1 MHAHASDL
9 ANDSFIRQ
17 VLDRQHFEPDGKYH
31 LFGSRGELAERSG
44 HIGLG
49 NIQSHQLGN
58 LMIQQAAIK
67 GNIGY
72 IVRFSDHGHEVH
84 SPFDNHASHSDSDEA
99 GSPVDGFSLYRIHW
113 DGYEHHPADGY
124 DGPQGGGYPAPK
136 GARDIYS
143 YDIKGVAQ
151 NIRLNLTDNRST
163 GQRLV
168 DRFHN
173 TGSMLTQGVGDGF
186 KRATRYSPELDR
198 SGNAAEAFNGTADIV
213 KNIIGA
219 AGEIVGAG
227 DAVQGISE
235 GSNIAVMHGLGLL
248 STENKM
254 ARINDL
260 ADMAQLKDYA
270 AAAIRD
276 WAVQNPNAAQGIEAV
291 SNIFTAVIPVK
302 GIGAVRGKYG
312 LGGITAHPVK
322 RSQMGAI
329 ALPKGKSAVSDNFA
343 DAAYAKY
350 PSPYHSRNIRSNLE
364 QRYGKENITSSTV
377 PPSNGKNVKLAD
389 QRHPKTGVPFDG
401 KGFPNFEKDVKYD
414 TRINTAVP
422 QVNPIDEP
430 VFNPKGSVGSAHS
443 WSITARIQYA
453 KLPRQGRIR
462 YIPPKNYS
470 PSAPLPKGPNNGYSA
485 GNLSK
490 KVLTLVYINGK
501 LKFGPSS
508 LPSSALKAPVP
519 IVGKAEAPPGKA
531 VPVGEARI
539 PSNPKAVKGTTVT
552 LSQEQ
557 RLANGELIPK
567 GSVVTWS
574 DNAVK
579 VVRPDGKKRRFNSRD
594 WEQKA
599 LPKPQLPKDYRDDIN
614 IGGNNPRFNQQRHE
628 KIESHNPN
636 RIEEIRQR
644 NAVSSAERQA
654 DALKRMQ
661 TSGRTRLP
669 GQPQKGK
676 PGAAREMS
684 SSDNP
689 NQTAEAFARRYLGR
703 KPTLMERVEGEKLYG
718 GKCVGCWKAQMPDGT
733 FVVYRPAG
741 NASMTKGTTASVD
754 INNPTLNNLNI
765 NLKGK
770 PTELKFKFPAR

>member
-9 ANDSFIRQ
+9 ANDPFIRQ

-163 GQRLV
+163 GQRLA

-173 TGSMLTQGVGDGF
+173 AGAMLTQGVGDGF

-291 SNIFTAVIPVK
+291 SNIFMAAIPIK

-401 KGFPNFEKDVKYD
+401 KGFPNFEKHVKYD
-414 TRINTAVP
+414 TKLDIQELSGGGIPKAK
-422 QVNPIDEP
+422 P
-430 VFNPKGSVGSAHS
+430 VFDAKPRWEVDRKLNKLTTREQVEKNVQETRRRSQSSQFKAHAQREWENKTGLDFNHFIGGDINKKGTVTGGHS
-443 WSITARIQYA
+443 LTRGDVRVTQ
-453 KLPRQGRIR
+453 QT
-462 YIPPKNYS
+462 
-470 PSAPLPKGPNNGYSA
+470 SAPDKHGVYQATVEIKKPDGSWEVKTKKGGKVMTKHTMFPKDWD
-485 GNLSK
+485 
-490 KVLTLVYINGK
+490 
-501 LKFGPSS
+501 
-508 LPSSALKAPVP
+508 
-519 IVGKAEAPPGKA
+519 
-531 VPVGEARI
+531 EARI
-539 PSNPKAVKGTTVT
+539 RAEVTSAWESRIMLKDNKWQGT
-552 LSQEQ
+552 SKS
-557 RLANGELIPK
+557 GI
-567 GSVVTWS
+567 
-574 DNAVK
+574 
-579 VVRPDGKKRRFNSRD
+579 
-594 WEQKA
+594 
-599 LPKPQLPKDYRDDIN
+599 
-614 IGGNNPRFNQQRHE
+614 
-628 KIESHNPN
+628 KIEGFTEPN
-636 RIEEIRQR
+636 R
-644 NAVSSAERQA
+644 
-654 DALKRMQ
+654 
-661 TSGRTRLP
+661 
-669 GQPQKGK
+669 
-676 PGAAREMS
+676 
-684 SSDNP
+684 
-689 NQTAEAFARRYLGR
+689 TAYPIYE
-703 KPTLMERVEGEKLYG
+703 
-718 GKCVGCWKAQMPDGT
+718 
-733 FVVYRPAG
+733 
-741 NASMTKGTTASVD
+741 
-754 INNPTLNNLNI
+754 
-765 NLKGK
+765 
-770 PTELKFKFPAR
+770 

>member
-1 MHAHASDL
+1 MGISRKISLILSILAVCLPMHAHASDL
-9 ANDSFIRQ
+9 ANDPFIRQ

-163 GQRLV
+163 GQRLA

-173 TGSMLTQGVGDGF
+173 AGAMLTQGVGDGF

-291 SNIFTAVIPVK
+291 SNIFMAAIPIK

-401 KGFPNFEKDVKYD
+401 KGFPNFEKHVKYD
-414 TRINTAVP
+414 TKLDIQELSGGGIPKAK
-422 QVNPIDEP
+422 P
-430 VFNPKGSVGSAHS
+430 VFDAKPRWEVDRKLNKLTTREQVEKNVQETRRRSQSSQFKAHAQREWENKTGLDFNHFIGGDINKKGTVTGGHS
-443 WSITARIQYA
+443 LTRGDVRVIQ
-453 KLPRQGRIR
+453 QT
-462 YIPPKNYS
+462 
-470 PSAPLPKGPNNGYSA
+470 SAPDKHGVYQATVEIKKPDGSWEMKKGRGGKPMTNHSMFPKDWD
-485 GNLSK
+485 
-490 KVLTLVYINGK
+490 
-501 LKFGPSS
+501 
-508 LPSSALKAPVP
+508 
-519 IVGKAEAPPGKA
+519 
-531 VPVGEARI
+531 EARI
-539 PSNPKAVKGTTVT
+539 RAEVTSAWEKRKELEGQKWRGTSKSGV
-552 LSQEQ
+552 E
-557 RLANGELIPK
+557 
-567 GSVVTWS
+567 
-574 DNAVK
+574 
-579 VVRPDGKKRRFNSRD
+579 
-594 WEQKA
+594 
-599 LPKPQLPKDYRDDIN
+599 
-614 IGGNNPRFNQQRHE
+614 
-628 KIESHNPN
+628 IEGFTEPN
-636 RIEEIRQR
+636 R
-644 NAVSSAERQA
+644 
-654 DALKRMQ
+654 
-661 TSGRTRLP
+661 
-669 GQPQKGK
+669 
-676 PGAAREMS
+676 
-684 SSDNP
+684 
-689 NQTAEAFARRYLGR
+689 TAYPL
-703 KPTLMERVEGEKLYG
+703 
-718 GKCVGCWKAQMPDGT
+718 
-733 FVVYRPAG
+733 
-741 NASMTKGTTASVD
+741 
-754 INNPTLNNLNI
+754 
-765 NLKGK
+765 
-770 PTELKFKFPAR
+770 

>member
-1 MHAHASDL
+1 MGISRKISLILSILAVCLPMHAHASDL
-9 ANDSFIRQ
+9 ANDPFIRQ

-163 GQRLV
+163 GQRLA

-173 TGSMLTQGVGDGF
+173 AGAMLTQGVGDGF

-254 ARINDL
+254 ERINDL

-291 SNIFTAVIPVK
+291 SNIFTAAIPIK

-401 KGFPNFEKDVKYD
+401 KGFPNFEKHVKYD
-414 TRINTAVP
+414 TKLDIQELSGGGIPKAK
-422 QVNPIDEP
+422 P
-430 VFNPKGSVGSAHS
+430 VFDAKPRWEVDRKLNKLTTREQVEKNVQETRRRSQSSQFKAHAQREWENKTGLDFNHFIGGDINKKGTVTGGHS
-443 WSITARIQYA
+443 LTRGDVRVIQ
-453 KLPRQGRIR
+453 QT
-462 YIPPKNYS
+462 
-470 PSAPLPKGPNNGYSA
+470 SAPDKHGVYQATVEIKKPDGSWEMKKGRGGKPMTNHSMFPKDWD
-485 GNLSK
+485 
-490 KVLTLVYINGK
+490 
-501 LKFGPSS
+501 
-508 LPSSALKAPVP
+508 
-519 IVGKAEAPPGKA
+519 
-531 VPVGEARI
+531 EARI
-539 PSNPKAVKGTTVT
+539 RAEVTSAWEKRKELEGQKWRGTSKSGV
-552 LSQEQ
+552 E
-557 RLANGELIPK
+557 
-567 GSVVTWS
+567 
-574 DNAVK
+574 
-579 VVRPDGKKRRFNSRD
+579 
-594 WEQKA
+594 
-599 LPKPQLPKDYRDDIN
+599 
-614 IGGNNPRFNQQRHE
+614 
-628 KIESHNPN
+628 IEGFTEPN
-636 RIEEIRQR
+636 R
-644 NAVSSAERQA
+644 
-654 DALKRMQ
+654 
-661 TSGRTRLP
+661 
-669 GQPQKGK
+669 
-676 PGAAREMS
+676 
-684 SSDNP
+684 
-689 NQTAEAFARRYLGR
+689 TAY
-703 KPTLMERVEGEKLYG
+703 PLYNS
-718 GKCVGCWKAQMPDGT
+718 K
-733 FVVYRPAG
+733 
-741 NASMTKGTTASVD
+741 
-754 INNPTLNNLNI
+754 
-765 NLKGK
+765 
-770 PTELKFKFPAR
+770 

>member
-9 ANDSFIRQ
+9 ANDPFIRQ

-163 GQRLV
+163 GQRLA

-173 TGSMLTQGVGDGF
+173 AGAMLTQGVGDGF

-254 ARINDL
+254 ERINDL

-291 SNIFTAVIPVK
+291 SNIFTAAIPIK

-401 KGFPNFEKDVKYD
+401 KGFPNFEKHVKYD
-414 TRINTAVP
+414 TKLDIQELSGGGIPKAK
-422 QVNPIDEP
+422 P
-430 VFNPKGSVGSAHS
+430 VFDAKPRWEVDRKLNKLTTREQVEKNVQETRRRSQSSQFKAHAQREWENKTGLDFNHFIGGDINKKGTVTGGHS
-443 WSITARIQYA
+443 LTRGDVRVIQ
-453 KLPRQGRIR
+453 QT
-462 YIPPKNYS
+462 
-470 PSAPLPKGPNNGYSA
+470 SAPDKHGVYQATVEIKKPDGSWEMKKGRGGKPMTNHSMFPKDWD
-485 GNLSK
+485 
-490 KVLTLVYINGK
+490 
-501 LKFGPSS
+501 
-508 LPSSALKAPVP
+508 
-519 IVGKAEAPPGKA
+519 
-531 VPVGEARI
+531 EARI
-539 PSNPKAVKGTTVT
+539 RAEVTSAWEKRKELEGQKWRGTSKSGV
-552 LSQEQ
+552 E
-557 RLANGELIPK
+557 
-567 GSVVTWS
+567 
-574 DNAVK
+574 
-579 VVRPDGKKRRFNSRD
+579 
-594 WEQKA
+594 
-599 LPKPQLPKDYRDDIN
+599 
-614 IGGNNPRFNQQRHE
+614 
-628 KIESHNPN
+628 IEGFTEPN
-636 RIEEIRQR
+636 R
-644 NAVSSAERQA
+644 
-654 DALKRMQ
+654 
-661 TSGRTRLP
+661 
-669 GQPQKGK
+669 
-676 PGAAREMS
+676 
-684 SSDNP
+684 
-689 NQTAEAFARRYLGR
+689 TAY
-703 KPTLMERVEGEKLYG
+703 PLYNS
-718 GKCVGCWKAQMPDGT
+718 K
-733 FVVYRPAG
+733 
-741 NASMTKGTTASVD
+741 
-754 INNPTLNNLNI
+754 
-765 NLKGK
+765 
-770 PTELKFKFPAR
+770 

>member
-1 MHAHASDL
+1 MGISRKISLILSILAVCLPMHAHASDL

-163 GQRLV
+163 GQRLA

-173 TGSMLTQGVGDGF
+173 AGSMLTQGVGDGF

-291 SNIFTAVIPVK
+291 SNIFMAAIPIK

-312 LGGITAHPVK
+312 LGGITAHPIK

-401 KGFPNFEKDVKYD
+401 KGFPNFEKHVKYD
-414 TRINTAVP
+414 TKLDIQELSGGGIPKAK
-422 QVNPIDEP
+422 P
-430 VFNPKGSVGSAHS
+430 VFDAKPRWEVDRKLNKLTTREQVEKNVQETRRRSQSSQFKAHTQREWENKTGLDFNHFIGGDINKKGTVTGGHS
-443 WSITARIQYA
+443 LTRGDVRVIQ
-453 KLPRQGRIR
+453 QT
-462 YIPPKNYS
+462 
-470 PSAPLPKGPNNGYSA
+470 SAPDKHGVYQATVEIKKPDGSWEMKKGRGGKPMTNHSMFPKDWD
-485 GNLSK
+485 
-490 KVLTLVYINGK
+490 
-501 LKFGPSS
+501 
-508 LPSSALKAPVP
+508 
-519 IVGKAEAPPGKA
+519 
-531 VPVGEARI
+531 EARI
-539 PSNPKAVKGTTVT
+539 RAEVTSAWEKRKELEGQKWRGTSKSGV
-552 LSQEQ
+552 E
-557 RLANGELIPK
+557 
-567 GSVVTWS
+567 
-574 DNAVK
+574 
-579 VVRPDGKKRRFNSRD
+579 
-594 WEQKA
+594 
-599 LPKPQLPKDYRDDIN
+599 
-614 IGGNNPRFNQQRHE
+614 
-628 KIESHNPN
+628 IEGFTEPN
-636 RIEEIRQR
+636 R
-644 NAVSSAERQA
+644 
-654 DALKRMQ
+654 
-661 TSGRTRLP
+661 
-669 GQPQKGK
+669 
-676 PGAAREMS
+676 
-684 SSDNP
+684 
-689 NQTAEAFARRYLGR
+689 TAY
-703 KPTLMERVEGEKLYG
+703 PLYNS
-718 GKCVGCWKAQMPDGT
+718 K
-733 FVVYRPAG
+733 
-741 NASMTKGTTASVD
+741 
-754 INNPTLNNLNI
+754 
-765 NLKGK
+765 
-770 PTELKFKFPAR
+770 

>member
-9 ANDSFIRQ
+9 ANDPFIRQ

-163 GQRLV
+163 GQRLA

-173 TGSMLTQGVGDGF
+173 AGAMLTQGVGDGF
-186 KRATRYSPELDR
+186 KRVTRYSPELDR

-291 SNIFTAVIPVK
+291 SNIFMAAIPIK

-401 KGFPNFEKDVKYD
+401 KGFPNFEKHVKYD
-414 TRINTAVP
+414 TKLDIQELSGGGIPKAK
-422 QVNPIDEP
+422 P
-430 VFNPKGSVGSAHS
+430 VFDAKPRWEVDRKLNKLTTREQVEKNVQETRRRSQSSQFKAHAQREWENKTGLDFNHFIGGDINKKGTVTGGHS
-443 WSITARIQYA
+443 LTRGDVRVIQ
-453 KLPRQGRIR
+453 QT
-462 YIPPKNYS
+462 
-470 PSAPLPKGPNNGYSA
+470 SAPDKHGVYQATVEIKKPDGSWEVKTKKGGKVMTKHTMFPKDWD
-485 GNLSK
+485 
-490 KVLTLVYINGK
+490 
-501 LKFGPSS
+501 
-508 LPSSALKAPVP
+508 
-519 IVGKAEAPPGKA
+519 
-531 VPVGEARI
+531 EARI
-539 PSNPKAVKGTTVT
+539 RAEVTSAWESRIMLKDNKWQGT
-552 LSQEQ
+552 SKS
-557 RLANGELIPK
+557 GI
-567 GSVVTWS
+567 
-574 DNAVK
+574 
-579 VVRPDGKKRRFNSRD
+579 
-594 WEQKA
+594 
-599 LPKPQLPKDYRDDIN
+599 
-614 IGGNNPRFNQQRHE
+614 
-628 KIESHNPN
+628 KIEGFTEPN
-636 RIEEIRQR
+636 R
-644 NAVSSAERQA
+644 
-654 DALKRMQ
+654 
-661 TSGRTRLP
+661 
-669 GQPQKGK
+669 
-676 PGAAREMS
+676 
-684 SSDNP
+684 
-689 NQTAEAFARRYLGR
+689 TAYPIYE
-703 KPTLMERVEGEKLYG
+703 
-718 GKCVGCWKAQMPDGT
+718 
-733 FVVYRPAG
+733 
-741 NASMTKGTTASVD
+741 
-754 INNPTLNNLNI
+754 
-765 NLKGK
+765 
-770 PTELKFKFPAR
+770 

>member
-9 ANDSFIRQ
+9 ANDPFIRQ

-163 GQRLV
+163 GQRLA

-173 TGSMLTQGVGDGF
+173 AGAMLTQGVGDGF

-254 ARINDL
+254 ERINDL

-291 SNIFTAVIPVK
+291 SNIFTAAIPVK

-401 KGFPNFEKDVKYD
+401 KGFPNFEKHVKYD
-414 TRINTAVP
+414 TKLDIQELSGGGIPKAK
-422 QVNPIDEP
+422 P
-430 VFNPKGSVGSAHS
+430 VFDAKPRWEVDRKLNKLTTREQVEKNVQETRRRSQSSQFKAHAQREWENKTGLDFNHFIGGDINKKGTVTGGHS
-443 WSITARIQYA
+443 LTRGDVRVIQ
-453 KLPRQGRIR
+453 QT
-462 YIPPKNYS
+462 
-470 PSAPLPKGPNNGYSA
+470 SAPDKHGVYQATVEIKKPDGSWEVKTKKGGKVMTKHTMFPKDWD
-485 GNLSK
+485 
-490 KVLTLVYINGK
+490 
-501 LKFGPSS
+501 
-508 LPSSALKAPVP
+508 
-519 IVGKAEAPPGKA
+519 
-531 VPVGEARI
+531 EARI
-539 PSNPKAVKGTTVT
+539 RAEVTSAWESRIMLKDNKWQGT
-552 LSQEQ
+552 SKS
-557 RLANGELIPK
+557 GI
-567 GSVVTWS
+567 
-574 DNAVK
+574 
-579 VVRPDGKKRRFNSRD
+579 
-594 WEQKA
+594 
-599 LPKPQLPKDYRDDIN
+599 
-614 IGGNNPRFNQQRHE
+614 
-628 KIESHNPN
+628 KIEGFTEPN
-636 RIEEIRQR
+636 R
-644 NAVSSAERQA
+644 
-654 DALKRMQ
+654 
-661 TSGRTRLP
+661 
-669 GQPQKGK
+669 
-676 PGAAREMS
+676 
-684 SSDNP
+684 
-689 NQTAEAFARRYLGR
+689 TAYPIYE
-703 KPTLMERVEGEKLYG
+703 
-718 GKCVGCWKAQMPDGT
+718 
-733 FVVYRPAG
+733 
-741 NASMTKGTTASVD
+741 
-754 INNPTLNNLNI
+754 
-765 NLKGK
+765 
-770 PTELKFKFPAR
+770 

>member
-9 ANDSFIRQ
+9 VNDPFIRQ

-163 GQRLV
+163 GQRLA

-173 TGSMLTQGVGDGF
+173 AGAMLTQGVGDGF

-291 SNIFTAVIPVK
+291 SNIFMAAIPIK

-401 KGFPNFEKDVKYD
+401 KGFPNFEKHVKYD
-414 TRINTAVP
+414 TKLDIQELSGGGIPKAK
-422 QVNPIDEP
+422 P
-430 VFNPKGSVGSAHS
+430 VFDAKPRWEVDRKLNKLTTREQVEKNVQETRRRSQSSQFKAHAQREWENKTGLDFNHFIGGDINKKGTVTGGHS
-443 WSITARIQYA
+443 LTRGDVRVIQ
-453 KLPRQGRIR
+453 QT
-462 YIPPKNYS
+462 
-470 PSAPLPKGPNNGYSA
+470 SAPDKHGVYQATVEIKKPDGSWEVKTKKGGKVMTKHTMFPKDWD
-485 GNLSK
+485 
-490 KVLTLVYINGK
+490 
-501 LKFGPSS
+501 
-508 LPSSALKAPVP
+508 
-519 IVGKAEAPPGKA
+519 
-531 VPVGEARI
+531 EARI
-539 PSNPKAVKGTTVT
+539 RAEVTSAWESRIMLKDNKWQGT
-552 LSQEQ
+552 SKS
-557 RLANGELIPK
+557 GI
-567 GSVVTWS
+567 
-574 DNAVK
+574 
-579 VVRPDGKKRRFNSRD
+579 
-594 WEQKA
+594 
-599 LPKPQLPKDYRDDIN
+599 
-614 IGGNNPRFNQQRHE
+614 
-628 KIESHNPN
+628 KIEGFTEPN
-636 RIEEIRQR
+636 R
-644 NAVSSAERQA
+644 
-654 DALKRMQ
+654 
-661 TSGRTRLP
+661 
-669 GQPQKGK
+669 
-676 PGAAREMS
+676 
-684 SSDNP
+684 
-689 NQTAEAFARRYLGR
+689 TAYPIYE
-703 KPTLMERVEGEKLYG
+703 
-718 GKCVGCWKAQMPDGT
+718 
-733 FVVYRPAG
+733 
-741 NASMTKGTTASVD
+741 
-754 INNPTLNNLNI
+754 
-765 NLKGK
+765 
-770 PTELKFKFPAR
+770 

>member
-163 GQRLV
+163 GQRLA

-173 TGSMLTQGVGDGF
+173 AGAMLTQGVGDGF

-235 GSNIAVMHGLGLL
+235 SSNIAVMHGLGLL

-291 SNIFTAVIPVK
+291 SNIFTAVIPIK

-322 RSQMGAI
+322 RSQMGEI

-377 PPSNGKNVKLAD
+377 PPSNGKNVKLANK
-389 QRHPKTGVPFDG
+389 RHPKTKVPFDG
-401 KGFPNFEKDVKYD
+401 KGFPNFEKHVKYD
-414 TRINTAVP
+414 TKLDIQELSGGGIPKAK
-422 QVNPIDEP
+422 P
-430 VFNPKGSVGSAHS
+430 VFDAKPRWEVDRKLNKLTTREQVEKNVQETRRRSQSSQFKAHAQREWENKTGLDFNHFIGGDINKKGTVTGGHS
-443 WSITARIQYA
+443 LTRGDVRVIQ
-453 KLPRQGRIR
+453 QT
-462 YIPPKNYS
+462 
-470 PSAPLPKGPNNGYSA
+470 SAPDKHGVYQATVEIKKPDGSWEMKKGRGGKPMTNHSMFPKDWD
-485 GNLSK
+485 
-490 KVLTLVYINGK
+490 
-501 LKFGPSS
+501 
-508 LPSSALKAPVP
+508 
-519 IVGKAEAPPGKA
+519 
-531 VPVGEARI
+531 EARI
-539 PSNPKAVKGTTVT
+539 RAEVTSAWEKRKELEGQKWRGTSKSGV
-552 LSQEQ
+552 E
-557 RLANGELIPK
+557 
-567 GSVVTWS
+567 
-574 DNAVK
+574 
-579 VVRPDGKKRRFNSRD
+579 
-594 WEQKA
+594 
-599 LPKPQLPKDYRDDIN
+599 
-614 IGGNNPRFNQQRHE
+614 
-628 KIESHNPN
+628 IEGFTEPN
-636 RIEEIRQR
+636 R
-644 NAVSSAERQA
+644 
-654 DALKRMQ
+654 
-661 TSGRTRLP
+661 
-669 GQPQKGK
+669 
-676 PGAAREMS
+676 
-684 SSDNP
+684 
-689 NQTAEAFARRYLGR
+689 TAY
-703 KPTLMERVEGEKLYG
+703 PLYNS
-718 GKCVGCWKAQMPDGT
+718 K
-733 FVVYRPAG
+733 
-741 NASMTKGTTASVD
+741 
-754 INNPTLNNLNI
+754 
-765 NLKGK
+765 
-770 PTELKFKFPAR
+770 

>member
-9 ANDSFIRQ
+9 ANDPFIRQ

-31 LFGSRGELAERSG
+31 LFGSRGELAERSD

-163 GQRLV
+163 GQRLA

-173 TGSMLTQGVGDGF
+173 AGAMLTQGVGDGF

-254 ARINDL
+254 ERINDL

-401 KGFPNFEKDVKYD
+401 KGFPNFEKHVKYD
-414 TRINTAVP
+414 TKLDIQELSGGGIPKAK
-422 QVNPIDEP
+422 P
-430 VFNPKGSVGSAHS
+430 VFDAKPRWEVDRKLNKLTTREQVEKNVQETRRRSQSSQFKAHAQREWENKTGLDFNHFIGGDINKKGTVTGGHS
-443 WSITARIQYA
+443 LTRGDVRVIQ
-453 KLPRQGRIR
+453 QT
-462 YIPPKNYS
+462 
-470 PSAPLPKGPNNGYSA
+470 SAPDKHGVYQATVEIKKPDGSWEMKKGRGGKPMTNHSMFPKDWD
-485 GNLSK
+485 
-490 KVLTLVYINGK
+490 
-501 LKFGPSS
+501 
-508 LPSSALKAPVP
+508 
-519 IVGKAEAPPGKA
+519 
-531 VPVGEARI
+531 EARI
-539 PSNPKAVKGTTVT
+539 RAEVTSAWEKRKELEGQKWRGTSKSGV
-552 LSQEQ
+552 E
-557 RLANGELIPK
+557 
-567 GSVVTWS
+567 
-574 DNAVK
+574 
-579 VVRPDGKKRRFNSRD
+579 
-594 WEQKA
+594 
-599 LPKPQLPKDYRDDIN
+599 
-614 IGGNNPRFNQQRHE
+614 
-628 KIESHNPN
+628 IEGFTEPN
-636 RIEEIRQR
+636 R
-644 NAVSSAERQA
+644 
-654 DALKRMQ
+654 
-661 TSGRTRLP
+661 
-669 GQPQKGK
+669 
-676 PGAAREMS
+676 
-684 SSDNP
+684 
-689 NQTAEAFARRYLGR
+689 TAY
-703 KPTLMERVEGEKLYG
+703 PLYNS
-718 GKCVGCWKAQMPDGT
+718 K
-733 FVVYRPAG
+733 
-741 NASMTKGTTASVD
+741 
-754 INNPTLNNLNI
+754 
-765 NLKGK
+765 
-770 PTELKFKFPAR
+770 

>member
-9 ANDSFIRQ
+9 ANDPFIRQ

-163 GQRLV
+163 GQRLA

-173 TGSMLTQGVGDGF
+173 AGAMLTQGVGDGF

-291 SNIFTAVIPVK
+291 SNIFMAAIPVK

-401 KGFPNFEKDVKYD
+401 KGFPNFEKYVKYD
-414 TRINTAVP
+414 TKLDIQELSGGGIPKAK
-422 QVNPIDEP
+422 P
-430 VFNPKGSVGSAHS
+430 VFDAKPRWEVDRKLNKLTTREQVEKNVQETRRRSQSSQFKAHAQREWENKTGLDFNHFIGGDINKKGTVTGGHS
-443 WSITARIQYA
+443 LTRGDVRVIQ
-453 KLPRQGRIR
+453 QT
-462 YIPPKNYS
+462 
-470 PSAPLPKGPNNGYSA
+470 SAPDKHGVYQATVEIKKPDGSWEVKTKKGGKVMTKHTMFPKDWD
-485 GNLSK
+485 
-490 KVLTLVYINGK
+490 
-501 LKFGPSS
+501 
-508 LPSSALKAPVP
+508 
-519 IVGKAEAPPGKA
+519 
-531 VPVGEARI
+531 EARI
-539 PSNPKAVKGTTVT
+539 RAEVTSAWESRIMLKDNKWQGT
-552 LSQEQ
+552 SKS
-557 RLANGELIPK
+557 GI
-567 GSVVTWS
+567 
-574 DNAVK
+574 
-579 VVRPDGKKRRFNSRD
+579 
-594 WEQKA
+594 
-599 LPKPQLPKDYRDDIN
+599 
-614 IGGNNPRFNQQRHE
+614 
-628 KIESHNPN
+628 KIEGFTEPN
-636 RIEEIRQR
+636 R
-644 NAVSSAERQA
+644 
-654 DALKRMQ
+654 
-661 TSGRTRLP
+661 
-669 GQPQKGK
+669 
-676 PGAAREMS
+676 
-684 SSDNP
+684 
-689 NQTAEAFARRYLGR
+689 TAYPIYE
-703 KPTLMERVEGEKLYG
+703 
-718 GKCVGCWKAQMPDGT
+718 
-733 FVVYRPAG
+733 
-741 NASMTKGTTASVD
+741 
-754 INNPTLNNLNI
+754 
-765 NLKGK
+765 
-770 PTELKFKFPAR
+770 

>member
-9 ANDSFIRQ
+9 ANDPFIRQ

-84 SPFDNHASHSDSDEA
+84 SPFDNHTSHSDSDEA

-163 GQRLV
+163 GQRLA

-173 TGSMLTQGVGDGF
+173 AGAMLTQGVGDGF

-401 KGFPNFEKDVKYD
+401 KGFPNFEKHVKYD
-414 TRINTAVP
+414 TKLDIQELSGGGIPKAK
-422 QVNPIDEP
+422 P
-430 VFNPKGSVGSAHS
+430 VFDAKPRWEVDRKLNKLTTREQVEKNVQETRRRSQSSQFKAHAQREWENKTGLDFNHFIGGDINKKGTVTGGHS
-443 WSITARIQYA
+443 LTRGDVRVIQ
-453 KLPRQGRIR
+453 QT
-462 YIPPKNYS
+462 
-470 PSAPLPKGPNNGYSA
+470 SAPDKHGVYQATVEIKKPDGSWEVKTKKGGKVMTKHTMFPKDWD
-485 GNLSK
+485 
-490 KVLTLVYINGK
+490 
-501 LKFGPSS
+501 
-508 LPSSALKAPVP
+508 
-519 IVGKAEAPPGKA
+519 
-531 VPVGEARI
+531 EARI
-539 PSNPKAVKGTTVT
+539 RAEVTSAWESRIMLKDNKWQGT
-552 LSQEQ
+552 SKS
-557 RLANGELIPK
+557 GI
-567 GSVVTWS
+567 
-574 DNAVK
+574 
-579 VVRPDGKKRRFNSRD
+579 
-594 WEQKA
+594 
-599 LPKPQLPKDYRDDIN
+599 
-614 IGGNNPRFNQQRHE
+614 
-628 KIESHNPN
+628 KIEGFTEPN
-636 RIEEIRQR
+636 R
-644 NAVSSAERQA
+644 
-654 DALKRMQ
+654 
-661 TSGRTRLP
+661 
-669 GQPQKGK
+669 
-676 PGAAREMS
+676 
-684 SSDNP
+684 
-689 NQTAEAFARRYLGR
+689 TAYPIYE
-703 KPTLMERVEGEKLYG
+703 
-718 GKCVGCWKAQMPDGT
+718 
-733 FVVYRPAG
+733 
-741 NASMTKGTTASVD
+741 
-754 INNPTLNNLNI
+754 
-765 NLKGK
+765 
-770 PTELKFKFPAR
+770 

>member
-1 MHAHASDL
+1 MHTPQIWQTILLSGRFSTVSISNPTGNTTYSAA
-9 ANDSFIRQ
+9 
-17 VLDRQHFEPDGKYH
+17 G
-31 LFGSRGELAERSG
+31 GELAERSG

-58 LMIQQAAIK
+58 LFIQQAAIK

-173 TGSMLTQGVGDGF
+173 AGAMLTQGVGDGF

-291 SNIFTAVIPVK
+291 SNIFTAAIPIK

-312 LGGITAHPVK
+312 LGGITAHPIK

-401 KGFPNFEKDVKYD
+401 KGFPNFEKHVKYD
-414 TRINTAVP
+414 TKLDIQELSGGGIPKAK
-422 QVNPIDEP
+422 P
-430 VFNPKGSVGSAHS
+430 VFDAKPRWEVDRKLNKLTTREQVEKNVQETRRRSQSSQFKAHAQREWENKTGLDFNHFIGGDINKKGTVTGGHS
-443 WSITARIQYA
+443 LTRGDVRVIQ
-453 KLPRQGRIR
+453 QT
-462 YIPPKNYS
+462 
-470 PSAPLPKGPNNGYSA
+470 SAPDKHGVYQATVEIKKPDGSWEMKKGRGGKPMTNHSMFPKDWD
-485 GNLSK
+485 
-490 KVLTLVYINGK
+490 
-501 LKFGPSS
+501 
-508 LPSSALKAPVP
+508 
-519 IVGKAEAPPGKA
+519 
-531 VPVGEARI
+531 EARI
-539 PSNPKAVKGTTVT
+539 RAEVTSAWEKRKELEGQKWRGTSKSGV
-552 LSQEQ
+552 E
-557 RLANGELIPK
+557 
-567 GSVVTWS
+567 
-574 DNAVK
+574 
-579 VVRPDGKKRRFNSRD
+579 
-594 WEQKA
+594 
-599 LPKPQLPKDYRDDIN
+599 
-614 IGGNNPRFNQQRHE
+614 
-628 KIESHNPN
+628 IEGFTEPN
-636 RIEEIRQR
+636 R
-644 NAVSSAERQA
+644 
-654 DALKRMQ
+654 
-661 TSGRTRLP
+661 
-669 GQPQKGK
+669 
-676 PGAAREMS
+676 
-684 SSDNP
+684 
-689 NQTAEAFARRYLGR
+689 TAY
-703 KPTLMERVEGEKLYG
+703 PLYNS
-718 GKCVGCWKAQMPDGT
+718 K
-733 FVVYRPAG
+733 
-741 NASMTKGTTASVD
+741 
-754 INNPTLNNLNI
+754 
-765 NLKGK
+765 
-770 PTELKFKFPAR
+770 

>member
-1 MHAHASDL
+1 MGISRKISLILSILAVCLPMHAHASDL

-58 LMIQQAAIK
+58 LFIQQAAIK

-163 GQRLV
+163 GQRLA

-173 TGSMLTQGVGDGF
+173 AGSMLTQGVGDGF

-401 KGFPNFEKDVKYD
+401 KGFPNFEKHVKYD
-414 TRINTAVP
+414 TKLDIQELSGGGIPKAK
-422 QVNPIDEP
+422 P
-430 VFNPKGSVGSAHS
+430 VFDAKPRWEVDRKLNKLTTREQVEKNVQETRRRSQSSQFKAHAQREWENKTGLDFNHFIGGDINKKGTVTGGHS
-443 WSITARIQYA
+443 LTRGDVRVIQ
-453 KLPRQGRIR
+453 QT
-462 YIPPKNYS
+462 
-470 PSAPLPKGPNNGYSA
+470 SAPDKHGVYQATVEIKKPDGSWEVKTKKGGKVMTKHTMFPKDWD
-485 GNLSK
+485 
-490 KVLTLVYINGK
+490 
-501 LKFGPSS
+501 
-508 LPSSALKAPVP
+508 
-519 IVGKAEAPPGKA
+519 
-531 VPVGEARI
+531 EARI
-539 PSNPKAVKGTTVT
+539 RAEVTSAWESRIMLKDNKWQGT
-552 LSQEQ
+552 SKS
-557 RLANGELIPK
+557 GI
-567 GSVVTWS
+567 
-574 DNAVK
+574 
-579 VVRPDGKKRRFNSRD
+579 
-594 WEQKA
+594 
-599 LPKPQLPKDYRDDIN
+599 
-614 IGGNNPRFNQQRHE
+614 
-628 KIESHNPN
+628 KIEGFTEPN
-636 RIEEIRQR
+636 R
-644 NAVSSAERQA
+644 
-654 DALKRMQ
+654 
-661 TSGRTRLP
+661 
-669 GQPQKGK
+669 
-676 PGAAREMS
+676 
-684 SSDNP
+684 
-689 NQTAEAFARRYLGR
+689 TAYPIYE
-703 KPTLMERVEGEKLYG
+703 
-718 GKCVGCWKAQMPDGT
+718 
-733 FVVYRPAG
+733 
-741 NASMTKGTTASVD
+741 
-754 INNPTLNNLNI
+754 
-765 NLKGK
+765 
-770 PTELKFKFPAR
+770 

>member
-1 MHAHASDL
+1 MGISRKISLILSILAVCLPMHAHASDL
-9 ANDSFIRQ
+9 ANDPFIRQ

-163 GQRLV
+163 GQRLA

-173 TGSMLTQGVGDGF
+173 AGAMLTQGVGDGF

-198 SGNAAEAFNGTADIV
+198 SDNAAEAFNGTADIV

-291 SNIFTAVIPVK
+291 SNIFMAAIPVK

-401 KGFPNFEKDVKYD
+401 KGFPNFEKHVKYD
-414 TRINTAVP
+414 TKLDIQELSGGGIPKAK
-422 QVNPIDEP
+422 P
-430 VFNPKGSVGSAHS
+430 VFDAKPRWEVDRKLNKLTTREQVEKNVQETRRRSQSSQFKAHAQREWENKTGLDFNHFIGGDINKKGTVTGGHS
-443 WSITARIQYA
+443 LTRGDVRVIQ
-453 KLPRQGRIR
+453 QT
-462 YIPPKNYS
+462 
-470 PSAPLPKGPNNGYSA
+470 SAPDKHGVYQATVEIKKPDGSWEMKKGRGGKPMTNHSMFPKDWD
-485 GNLSK
+485 
-490 KVLTLVYINGK
+490 
-501 LKFGPSS
+501 
-508 LPSSALKAPVP
+508 
-519 IVGKAEAPPGKA
+519 
-531 VPVGEARI
+531 EARI
-539 PSNPKAVKGTTVT
+539 RAEVTSAWEKRKELEGQKWRGTSKSGV
-552 LSQEQ
+552 E
-557 RLANGELIPK
+557 
-567 GSVVTWS
+567 
-574 DNAVK
+574 
-579 VVRPDGKKRRFNSRD
+579 
-594 WEQKA
+594 
-599 LPKPQLPKDYRDDIN
+599 
-614 IGGNNPRFNQQRHE
+614 
-628 KIESHNPN
+628 IEGFTEPN
-636 RIEEIRQR
+636 R
-644 NAVSSAERQA
+644 
-654 DALKRMQ
+654 
-661 TSGRTRLP
+661 
-669 GQPQKGK
+669 
-676 PGAAREMS
+676 
-684 SSDNP
+684 
-689 NQTAEAFARRYLGR
+689 TAY
-703 KPTLMERVEGEKLYG
+703 PLYNS
-718 GKCVGCWKAQMPDGT
+718 K
-733 FVVYRPAG
+733 
-741 NASMTKGTTASVD
+741 
-754 INNPTLNNLNI
+754 
-765 NLKGK
+765 
-770 PTELKFKFPAR
+770 

>member
-1 MHAHASDL
+1 MGISRKISLILSILAVCLPMHAHASDL
-9 ANDSFIRQ
+9 ANDPFIRQ

-163 GQRLV
+163 GQRLA

-173 TGSMLTQGVGDGF
+173 AGAMLTQGVGDGF

-270 AAAIRD
+270 AAAIHD

-401 KGFPNFEKDVKYD
+401 KGFPNFEKHVKYD
-414 TRINTAVP
+414 TKLDIQELSGGGIPKAK
-422 QVNPIDEP
+422 P
-430 VFNPKGSVGSAHS
+430 VFDAKPRWEVDRKLNKLTTREQVEKNVQETRRRSQSSQFKAHAQREWENKTGLDFNHFIGGDINKKGTVTGGHS
-443 WSITARIQYA
+443 LTRGDVRVIQ
-453 KLPRQGRIR
+453 QT
-462 YIPPKNYS
+462 
-470 PSAPLPKGPNNGYSA
+470 SAPDKHGVYQATVEIKKPDGSWEVKTKKGGKVMTKHTMFPKDWD
-485 GNLSK
+485 
-490 KVLTLVYINGK
+490 
-501 LKFGPSS
+501 
-508 LPSSALKAPVP
+508 
-519 IVGKAEAPPGKA
+519 
-531 VPVGEARI
+531 EARI
-539 PSNPKAVKGTTVT
+539 RAEVTSAWESRIMLKDNKWQGT
-552 LSQEQ
+552 SKS
-557 RLANGELIPK
+557 GI
-567 GSVVTWS
+567 
-574 DNAVK
+574 
-579 VVRPDGKKRRFNSRD
+579 
-594 WEQKA
+594 
-599 LPKPQLPKDYRDDIN
+599 
-614 IGGNNPRFNQQRHE
+614 
-628 KIESHNPN
+628 KIEGFTEPN
-636 RIEEIRQR
+636 R
-644 NAVSSAERQA
+644 
-654 DALKRMQ
+654 
-661 TSGRTRLP
+661 
-669 GQPQKGK
+669 
-676 PGAAREMS
+676 
-684 SSDNP
+684 
-689 NQTAEAFARRYLGR
+689 TAYPIYE
-703 KPTLMERVEGEKLYG
+703 
-718 GKCVGCWKAQMPDGT
+718 
-733 FVVYRPAG
+733 
-741 NASMTKGTTASVD
+741 
-754 INNPTLNNLNI
+754 
-765 NLKGK
+765 
-770 PTELKFKFPAR
+770 

>member
-1 MHAHASDL
+1 MHTPQIWQTIPLSGRFSTVSISNPTGNTTYSAA
-9 ANDSFIRQ
+9 
-17 VLDRQHFEPDGKYH
+17 G
-31 LFGSRGELAERSG
+31 GELAERSG

-163 GQRLV
+163 GQRLA

-173 TGSMLTQGVGDGF
+173 AGAMLTQGVGDGF

-291 SNIFTAVIPVK
+291 SNIFMAAIPVK

-401 KGFPNFEKDVKYD
+401 KGFPNFEKHVKYD
-414 TRINTAVP
+414 TKLDIQELSGGGIPKAK
-422 QVNPIDEP
+422 P
-430 VFNPKGSVGSAHS
+430 VFDAKPRWEVDRKLNKLTTREQVEKNVQETRRRSQSSQFKAHAQREWENKTGLDFNHFIGGDINKKGTVTGGHS
-443 WSITARIQYA
+443 LTRGDVRVIQ
-453 KLPRQGRIR
+453 QT
-462 YIPPKNYS
+462 
-470 PSAPLPKGPNNGYSA
+470 SAPDKHGVYQATVEIKKPDGSWEVKTKKGGKVMTKHTMFPKDWD
-485 GNLSK
+485 
-490 KVLTLVYINGK
+490 
-501 LKFGPSS
+501 
-508 LPSSALKAPVP
+508 
-519 IVGKAEAPPGKA
+519 
-531 VPVGEARI
+531 EARI
-539 PSNPKAVKGTTVT
+539 RAEVTSAWESRIMLKDNKWQGT
-552 LSQEQ
+552 SKS
-557 RLANGELIPK
+557 GI
-567 GSVVTWS
+567 
-574 DNAVK
+574 
-579 VVRPDGKKRRFNSRD
+579 
-594 WEQKA
+594 
-599 LPKPQLPKDYRDDIN
+599 
-614 IGGNNPRFNQQRHE
+614 
-628 KIESHNPN
+628 KIEGFTEPN
-636 RIEEIRQR
+636 R
-644 NAVSSAERQA
+644 
-654 DALKRMQ
+654 
-661 TSGRTRLP
+661 
-669 GQPQKGK
+669 
-676 PGAAREMS
+676 
-684 SSDNP
+684 
-689 NQTAEAFARRYLGR
+689 TAYPIYE
-703 KPTLMERVEGEKLYG
+703 
-718 GKCVGCWKAQMPDGT
+718 
-733 FVVYRPAG
+733 
-741 NASMTKGTTASVD
+741 
-754 INNPTLNNLNI
+754 
-765 NLKGK
+765 
-770 PTELKFKFPAR
+770 

>member
-1 MHAHASDL
+1 MGISRKISLILSILAVCLPMHAHASDL
-9 ANDSFIRQ
+9 ANDPFIRQ

-151 NIRLNLTDNRST
+151 NIRLNLTDNRIT
-163 GQRLV
+163 GQRLA

-173 TGSMLTQGVGDGF
+173 AGAMLTQGVGDGF

-291 SNIFTAVIPVK
+291 SNIFMAAIPIK

-401 KGFPNFEKDVKYD
+401 KGFPNFEKHVKYD
-414 TRINTAVP
+414 TKLDIQELSGGGIPKAK
-422 QVNPIDEP
+422 P
-430 VFNPKGSVGSAHS
+430 VFDAKPRWEVDRKLNKLTTREQVEKNVQETRRRSQSSQFKAHAQREWENKTGLDFNHFIGGDINKKGTVTGGHS
-443 WSITARIQYA
+443 LTRGDVRVIQ
-453 KLPRQGRIR
+453 QT
-462 YIPPKNYS
+462 
-470 PSAPLPKGPNNGYSA
+470 SAPDKHGVYQATVEIKKPDGSWEVKTKKGGKVMTKHTMFPKDWD
-485 GNLSK
+485 
-490 KVLTLVYINGK
+490 
-501 LKFGPSS
+501 
-508 LPSSALKAPVP
+508 
-519 IVGKAEAPPGKA
+519 
-531 VPVGEARI
+531 EARI
-539 PSNPKAVKGTTVT
+539 RAEVTSAWESRIMLKDNKWQGT
-552 LSQEQ
+552 SKS
-557 RLANGELIPK
+557 GI
-567 GSVVTWS
+567 
-574 DNAVK
+574 
-579 VVRPDGKKRRFNSRD
+579 
-594 WEQKA
+594 
-599 LPKPQLPKDYRDDIN
+599 
-614 IGGNNPRFNQQRHE
+614 
-628 KIESHNPN
+628 KIEGFTEPN
-636 RIEEIRQR
+636 R
-644 NAVSSAERQA
+644 
-654 DALKRMQ
+654 
-661 TSGRTRLP
+661 
-669 GQPQKGK
+669 
-676 PGAAREMS
+676 
-684 SSDNP
+684 
-689 NQTAEAFARRYLGR
+689 TAYPIYE
-703 KPTLMERVEGEKLYG
+703 
-718 GKCVGCWKAQMPDGT
+718 
-733 FVVYRPAG
+733 
-741 NASMTKGTTASVD
+741 
-754 INNPTLNNLNI
+754 
-765 NLKGK
+765 
-770 PTELKFKFPAR
+770 

>member
-9 ANDSFIRQ
+9 ANDPFIRQ

-163 GQRLV
+163 GQRLA

-173 TGSMLTQGVGDGF
+173 AGAMLTQGVGDGF

-235 GSNIAVMHGLGLL
+235 GLNIAVMHGLGLL

-291 SNIFTAVIPVK
+291 SNIFMAAIPVK

-401 KGFPNFEKDVKYD
+401 KGFPNFEKHVKYD
-414 TRINTAVP
+414 TKLDIQELSGGGIPKAK
-422 QVNPIDEP
+422 P
-430 VFNPKGSVGSAHS
+430 VFDAKPRWEVDRKLNKLTTREQVEKNVQETRRRSQSSQFKAHAQREWENKTGLDFNHFIGGDINKKGTVTGGHS
-443 WSITARIQYA
+443 LTRGDVRVIQ
-453 KLPRQGRIR
+453 QT
-462 YIPPKNYS
+462 
-470 PSAPLPKGPNNGYSA
+470 SAPDKHGVYQATVEIKKPDGSWEMKKGRGGKPMTNHSMFPKDWD
-485 GNLSK
+485 
-490 KVLTLVYINGK
+490 
-501 LKFGPSS
+501 
-508 LPSSALKAPVP
+508 
-519 IVGKAEAPPGKA
+519 
-531 VPVGEARI
+531 EARI
-539 PSNPKAVKGTTVT
+539 RAEVTSAWEKRKELEGQKWRGTSKSGV
-552 LSQEQ
+552 E
-557 RLANGELIPK
+557 
-567 GSVVTWS
+567 
-574 DNAVK
+574 
-579 VVRPDGKKRRFNSRD
+579 
-594 WEQKA
+594 
-599 LPKPQLPKDYRDDIN
+599 
-614 IGGNNPRFNQQRHE
+614 
-628 KIESHNPN
+628 IEGFTEPN
-636 RIEEIRQR
+636 R
-644 NAVSSAERQA
+644 
-654 DALKRMQ
+654 
-661 TSGRTRLP
+661 
-669 GQPQKGK
+669 
-676 PGAAREMS
+676 
-684 SSDNP
+684 
-689 NQTAEAFARRYLGR
+689 TAY
-703 KPTLMERVEGEKLYG
+703 PLYNS
-718 GKCVGCWKAQMPDGT
+718 K
-733 FVVYRPAG
+733 
-741 NASMTKGTTASVD
+741 
-754 INNPTLNNLNI
+754 
-765 NLKGK
+765 
-770 PTELKFKFPAR
+770 

>member
-1 MHAHASDL
+1 
-9 ANDSFIRQ
+9 
-17 VLDRQHFEPDGKYH
+17 
-31 LFGSRGELAERSG
+31 
-44 HIGLG
+44 
-49 NIQSHQLGN
+49 
-58 LMIQQAAIK
+58 MIQQAAIK

-163 GQRLV
+163 GQRLA

-173 TGSMLTQGVGDGF
+173 AGAMLTQGVGDGF

-254 ARINDL
+254 ERINDL

-401 KGFPNFEKDVKYD
+401 KGFPNFEKHVKYD
-414 TRINTAVP
+414 TKLDIQELSGGGIPKAK
-422 QVNPIDEP
+422 P
-430 VFNPKGSVGSAHS
+430 VFDAKPRWEVDRKLNKLTTREQVEKNVQETRRRSQSSQFKAHAQREWENKTGLDFNHFIGGDINKKGTVTGGHS
-443 WSITARIQYA
+443 LTRGDVRVIQ
-453 KLPRQGRIR
+453 QT
-462 YIPPKNYS
+462 
-470 PSAPLPKGPNNGYSA
+470 SAPDKHGVYQATVEIKKPDGSWEMKKGRGGKPMTNHSMFPKDWD
-485 GNLSK
+485 
-490 KVLTLVYINGK
+490 
-501 LKFGPSS
+501 
-508 LPSSALKAPVP
+508 
-519 IVGKAEAPPGKA
+519 
-531 VPVGEARI
+531 EARI
-539 PSNPKAVKGTTVT
+539 RAEVTSAWEKRKELEGQKWRGTSKSGV
-552 LSQEQ
+552 E
-557 RLANGELIPK
+557 
-567 GSVVTWS
+567 
-574 DNAVK
+574 
-579 VVRPDGKKRRFNSRD
+579 
-594 WEQKA
+594 
-599 LPKPQLPKDYRDDIN
+599 
-614 IGGNNPRFNQQRHE
+614 
-628 KIESHNPN
+628 IEGFTEPN
-636 RIEEIRQR
+636 R
-644 NAVSSAERQA
+644 
-654 DALKRMQ
+654 
-661 TSGRTRLP
+661 
-669 GQPQKGK
+669 
-676 PGAAREMS
+676 
-684 SSDNP
+684 
-689 NQTAEAFARRYLGR
+689 TAY
-703 KPTLMERVEGEKLYG
+703 PLYNS
-718 GKCVGCWKAQMPDGT
+718 K
-733 FVVYRPAG
+733 
-741 NASMTKGTTASVD
+741 
-754 INNPTLNNLNI
+754 
-765 NLKGK
+765 
-770 PTELKFKFPAR
+770 

>member
-9 ANDSFIRQ
+9 ANDPFIRQ

-163 GQRLV
+163 GQRLA

-173 TGSMLTQGVGDGF
+173 AGAMLTQGVGDGF

-198 SGNAAEAFNGTADIV
+198 SGNAAEAFNGTADII

-291 SNIFTAVIPVK
+291 SNIFMAAIPVK

-401 KGFPNFEKDVKYD
+401 KGFPNFEKHVKYD
-414 TRINTAVP
+414 TKLDIQELSGGGIPKAK
-422 QVNPIDEP
+422 P
-430 VFNPKGSVGSAHS
+430 VFDAKPRWEVDRKLNKLTTREQVEKNVQETRRRSQSSQFKAHAQREWENKTGLDFNHFIGGDINKKGTVTGGHS
-443 WSITARIQYA
+443 LTRGDVRVIQ
-453 KLPRQGRIR
+453 QT
-462 YIPPKNYS
+462 
-470 PSAPLPKGPNNGYSA
+470 SAPDKHGVYQATVEIKKPDGSWEVKTKKGGKVMTKHTMFPKDWD
-485 GNLSK
+485 
-490 KVLTLVYINGK
+490 
-501 LKFGPSS
+501 
-508 LPSSALKAPVP
+508 
-519 IVGKAEAPPGKA
+519 
-531 VPVGEARI
+531 EARI
-539 PSNPKAVKGTTVT
+539 RAEVTSAWESRIMLKDNKWQGT
-552 LSQEQ
+552 SKS
-557 RLANGELIPK
+557 GI
-567 GSVVTWS
+567 
-574 DNAVK
+574 
-579 VVRPDGKKRRFNSRD
+579 
-594 WEQKA
+594 
-599 LPKPQLPKDYRDDIN
+599 
-614 IGGNNPRFNQQRHE
+614 
-628 KIESHNPN
+628 KIEGFTEPN
-636 RIEEIRQR
+636 R
-644 NAVSSAERQA
+644 
-654 DALKRMQ
+654 
-661 TSGRTRLP
+661 
-669 GQPQKGK
+669 
-676 PGAAREMS
+676 
-684 SSDNP
+684 
-689 NQTAEAFARRYLGR
+689 TAYPIYE
-703 KPTLMERVEGEKLYG
+703 
-718 GKCVGCWKAQMPDGT
+718 
-733 FVVYRPAG
+733 
-741 NASMTKGTTASVD
+741 
-754 INNPTLNNLNI
+754 
-765 NLKGK
+765 
-770 PTELKFKFPAR
+770 

>member
-1 MHAHASDL
+1 MGISRKISLILSILAVCLPMHAHASDL

-163 GQRLV
+163 GQRLA

-173 TGSMLTQGVGDGF
+173 AGAMLTQGVGDGF

-235 GSNIAVMHGLGLL
+235 SSNIAVMHGLGLL

-401 KGFPNFEKDVKYD
+401 KGFPNFEKHVKYD
-414 TRINTAVP
+414 TKLDIQELSGGGIPKAK
-422 QVNPIDEP
+422 P
-430 VFNPKGSVGSAHS
+430 VFDAKPRWEVDRKLNKLTTREQVEKNVQETRRRSQSSQFKAHTQREWENKTGLDFNHFIGGDINKKGTVTGGHS
-443 WSITARIQYA
+443 LTRGDVRVIQ
-453 KLPRQGRIR
+453 QT
-462 YIPPKNYS
+462 
-470 PSAPLPKGPNNGYSA
+470 SAPDKHGVYQATVEIKKPDGSWEMKKGRGGKPMTNHSMFPKDWD
-485 GNLSK
+485 
-490 KVLTLVYINGK
+490 
-501 LKFGPSS
+501 
-508 LPSSALKAPVP
+508 
-519 IVGKAEAPPGKA
+519 
-531 VPVGEARI
+531 EARI
-539 PSNPKAVKGTTVT
+539 RAEVTSAWEKRKELEGQKWRGTSKSGV
-552 LSQEQ
+552 E
-557 RLANGELIPK
+557 
-567 GSVVTWS
+567 
-574 DNAVK
+574 
-579 VVRPDGKKRRFNSRD
+579 
-594 WEQKA
+594 
-599 LPKPQLPKDYRDDIN
+599 
-614 IGGNNPRFNQQRHE
+614 
-628 KIESHNPN
+628 IEGFTEPN
-636 RIEEIRQR
+636 R
-644 NAVSSAERQA
+644 
-654 DALKRMQ
+654 
-661 TSGRTRLP
+661 
-669 GQPQKGK
+669 
-676 PGAAREMS
+676 
-684 SSDNP
+684 
-689 NQTAEAFARRYLGR
+689 TAY
-703 KPTLMERVEGEKLYG
+703 PLYNS
-718 GKCVGCWKAQMPDGT
+718 K
-733 FVVYRPAG
+733 
-741 NASMTKGTTASVD
+741 
-754 INNPTLNNLNI
+754 
-765 NLKGK
+765 
-770 PTELKFKFPAR
+770 

>member
-9 ANDSFIRQ
+9 ANDPFIRQ
-17 VLDRQHFEPDGKYH
+17 ILDRQHFEPDGKYH

-163 GQRLV
+163 GQRLA

-173 TGSMLTQGVGDGF
+173 AGAMLTQGVGDGF

-291 SNIFTAVIPVK
+291 SNIFMAAIPIK

-401 KGFPNFEKDVKYD
+401 KGFPNFEKHVKYD
-414 TRINTAVP
+414 TKLDIQELSGGGIPKAK
-422 QVNPIDEP
+422 P
-430 VFNPKGSVGSAHS
+430 VFDAKPRWEVDRKLNKLTTREQVEKNVQETRRRSQSSQFKAHAQREWENKTGLDFNHFIGGDINKKGTVTGGHS
-443 WSITARIQYA
+443 LTRGDVRVIQ
-453 KLPRQGRIR
+453 QT
-462 YIPPKNYS
+462 
-470 PSAPLPKGPNNGYSA
+470 SAPDKHGVYQATVEIKKPDGSWEVKTKKGGKVMTKHTMFPKDWD
-485 GNLSK
+485 
-490 KVLTLVYINGK
+490 
-501 LKFGPSS
+501 
-508 LPSSALKAPVP
+508 
-519 IVGKAEAPPGKA
+519 
-531 VPVGEARI
+531 EARI
-539 PSNPKAVKGTTVT
+539 RAEVTSAWESRIMLKDNKWQGT
-552 LSQEQ
+552 SKS
-557 RLANGELIPK
+557 GI
-567 GSVVTWS
+567 
-574 DNAVK
+574 
-579 VVRPDGKKRRFNSRD
+579 
-594 WEQKA
+594 
-599 LPKPQLPKDYRDDIN
+599 
-614 IGGNNPRFNQQRHE
+614 
-628 KIESHNPN
+628 KIEGFTEPN
-636 RIEEIRQR
+636 R
-644 NAVSSAERQA
+644 
-654 DALKRMQ
+654 
-661 TSGRTRLP
+661 
-669 GQPQKGK
+669 
-676 PGAAREMS
+676 
-684 SSDNP
+684 
-689 NQTAEAFARRYLGR
+689 TAYPIYE
-703 KPTLMERVEGEKLYG
+703 
-718 GKCVGCWKAQMPDGT
+718 
-733 FVVYRPAG
+733 
-741 NASMTKGTTASVD
+741 
-754 INNPTLNNLNI
+754 
-765 NLKGK
+765 
-770 PTELKFKFPAR
+770 

>member
-1 MHAHASDL
+1 MGISRKISLILSILAVCLPMHAHASDL

-163 GQRLV
+163 GQRLA

-173 TGSMLTQGVGDGF
+173 AGAMLTQGVGDGF

-291 SNIFTAVIPVK
+291 SNIFMAAIPIK

-312 LGGITAHPVK
+312 LGGITAHPIK

-401 KGFPNFEKDVKYD
+401 KGFPNFEKHVKYD
-414 TRINTAVP
+414 TKLDIQELSGGGIPKAK
-422 QVNPIDEP
+422 P
-430 VFNPKGSVGSAHS
+430 VFDAKPRWEVDRKLNKLTTREQVEKNVQETRRRSQSSQFKAHTQREWENKTGLDFNHFIGGDINKKGTVTGGHS
-443 WSITARIQYA
+443 LTRGDVRVIQ
-453 KLPRQGRIR
+453 QT
-462 YIPPKNYS
+462 
-470 PSAPLPKGPNNGYSA
+470 SAPDKHGVYQATVEIKKPDGSWEMKKGRGGKPMTNHSMFPKDWD
-485 GNLSK
+485 
-490 KVLTLVYINGK
+490 
-501 LKFGPSS
+501 
-508 LPSSALKAPVP
+508 
-519 IVGKAEAPPGKA
+519 
-531 VPVGEARI
+531 EARI
-539 PSNPKAVKGTTVT
+539 RAEVTSAWEKRKELEGQKWRGTSKSGV
-552 LSQEQ
+552 E
-557 RLANGELIPK
+557 
-567 GSVVTWS
+567 
-574 DNAVK
+574 
-579 VVRPDGKKRRFNSRD
+579 
-594 WEQKA
+594 
-599 LPKPQLPKDYRDDIN
+599 
-614 IGGNNPRFNQQRHE
+614 
-628 KIESHNPN
+628 IEGFTEPN
-636 RIEEIRQR
+636 R
-644 NAVSSAERQA
+644 
-654 DALKRMQ
+654 
-661 TSGRTRLP
+661 
-669 GQPQKGK
+669 
-676 PGAAREMS
+676 
-684 SSDNP
+684 
-689 NQTAEAFARRYLGR
+689 TAY
-703 KPTLMERVEGEKLYG
+703 PLYNS
-718 GKCVGCWKAQMPDGT
+718 K
-733 FVVYRPAG
+733 
-741 NASMTKGTTASVD
+741 
-754 INNPTLNNLNI
+754 
-765 NLKGK
+765 
-770 PTELKFKFPAR
+770 

>member
-1 MHAHASDL
+1 MGISRKISLILSILAVCLPMHAHASDL
-9 ANDSFIRQ
+9 ANDPFIRQ

-173 TGSMLTQGVGDGF
+173 AGAMLTQGVGDGF

-291 SNIFTAVIPVK
+291 SNIFMAAIPVK

-401 KGFPNFEKDVKYD
+401 KGFPNFEKHVKYD
-414 TRINTAVP
+414 TKLDIQELSGGGIPKAK
-422 QVNPIDEP
+422 P
-430 VFNPKGSVGSAHS
+430 VFDAKPRWEVDRKLNKLTTREQVEKNVQETRRRSQSSQFKAHAQREWENKTGLDFNHFIGGDINKKGTVTGGHS
-443 WSITARIQYA
+443 LTRGDVRVIQ
-453 KLPRQGRIR
+453 QT
-462 YIPPKNYS
+462 
-470 PSAPLPKGPNNGYSA
+470 SAPDKHGVYQATVEIKKPDGSWEMKKGRGGKPMTNHSMFPKDWD
-485 GNLSK
+485 
-490 KVLTLVYINGK
+490 
-501 LKFGPSS
+501 
-508 LPSSALKAPVP
+508 
-519 IVGKAEAPPGKA
+519 
-531 VPVGEARI
+531 EARI
-539 PSNPKAVKGTTVT
+539 RAEVTSAWEKRKELEGQKWRGTSKSGV
-552 LSQEQ
+552 E
-557 RLANGELIPK
+557 
-567 GSVVTWS
+567 
-574 DNAVK
+574 
-579 VVRPDGKKRRFNSRD
+579 
-594 WEQKA
+594 
-599 LPKPQLPKDYRDDIN
+599 
-614 IGGNNPRFNQQRHE
+614 
-628 KIESHNPN
+628 IEGFTEPN
-636 RIEEIRQR
+636 R
-644 NAVSSAERQA
+644 
-654 DALKRMQ
+654 
-661 TSGRTRLP
+661 
-669 GQPQKGK
+669 
-676 PGAAREMS
+676 
-684 SSDNP
+684 
-689 NQTAEAFARRYLGR
+689 TAY
-703 KPTLMERVEGEKLYG
+703 PLYNS
-718 GKCVGCWKAQMPDGT
+718 K
-733 FVVYRPAG
+733 
-741 NASMTKGTTASVD
+741 
-754 INNPTLNNLNI
+754 
-765 NLKGK
+765 
-770 PTELKFKFPAR
+770 

>member
-1 MHAHASDL
+1 MGISRKISLILSILAVCLPMHAHASDL

-49 NIQSHQLGN
+49 KIQSHQLGN

-163 GQRLV
+163 GQRLA

-173 TGSMLTQGVGDGF
+173 AGGMLTQGVGDGF

-291 SNIFTAVIPVK
+291 SNIFTAVIPIK

-329 ALPKGKSAVSDNFA
+329 ALPKGKSAVSNNFA

-401 KGFPNFEKDVKYD
+401 KGFPNFEKHVKYD
-414 TRINTAVP
+414 TKLDIQELSGGGIPKAK
-422 QVNPIDEP
+422 P
-430 VFNPKGSVGSAHS
+430 VFDAKPRWEVDRKLNKLTTREQVEKNVQETRRRSQSSQFKAHAQREWENKTGLDFNHFIGGDINKKGTVTGGHS
-443 WSITARIQYA
+443 LTRGDVRVIQ
-453 KLPRQGRIR
+453 QT
-462 YIPPKNYS
+462 
-470 PSAPLPKGPNNGYSA
+470 SAPDKHGVYQATVEIKKPDGSWEVKTKKGGKVMTKHTMFPKDWD
-485 GNLSK
+485 
-490 KVLTLVYINGK
+490 
-501 LKFGPSS
+501 
-508 LPSSALKAPVP
+508 
-519 IVGKAEAPPGKA
+519 
-531 VPVGEARI
+531 EARI
-539 PSNPKAVKGTTVT
+539 RAEVT
-552 LSQEQ
+552 SAWESRIML
-557 RLANGELIPK
+557 K
-567 GSVVTWS
+567 
-574 DNAVK
+574 DNKWQGASK
-579 VVRPDGKKRRFNSRD
+579 SG
-594 WEQKA
+594 
-599 LPKPQLPKDYRDDIN
+599 I
-614 IGGNNPRFNQQRHE
+614 
-628 KIESHNPN
+628 KIEGFTEPN
-636 RIEEIRQR
+636 R
-644 NAVSSAERQA
+644 
-654 DALKRMQ
+654 
-661 TSGRTRLP
+661 
-669 GQPQKGK
+669 
-676 PGAAREMS
+676 
-684 SSDNP
+684 
-689 NQTAEAFARRYLGR
+689 TAYPIYE
-703 KPTLMERVEGEKLYG
+703 
-718 GKCVGCWKAQMPDGT
+718 
-733 FVVYRPAG
+733 
-741 NASMTKGTTASVD
+741 
-754 INNPTLNNLNI
+754 
-765 NLKGK
+765 
-770 PTELKFKFPAR
+770 

>member
-1 MHAHASDL
+1 MHTPQIWQTIPLSGRFSTVSISNPTGNTTYSAA
-9 ANDSFIRQ
+9 
-17 VLDRQHFEPDGKYH
+17 G
-31 LFGSRGELAERSG
+31 GELAERSG

-163 GQRLV
+163 GQRLA

-173 TGSMLTQGVGDGF
+173 AGAMLTQGVGDGF

-254 ARINDL
+254 ERINDL

-401 KGFPNFEKDVKYD
+401 KGFPNFEKHVKYD
-414 TRINTAVP
+414 TKLDIQELSGGGIPKAK
-422 QVNPIDEP
+422 P
-430 VFNPKGSVGSAHS
+430 VFDAKPRWEVDRKLNKLTTREQVEKNVQETRRRSQSSQFKAHAQREWENKTGLDFNHFIGGDINKKGTVTGGHS
-443 WSITARIQYA
+443 LTRGDVRVIQ
-453 KLPRQGRIR
+453 QT
-462 YIPPKNYS
+462 
-470 PSAPLPKGPNNGYSA
+470 SAPDKHGVYQATVEIKKPDGSWEMKKGRGGKPMTNHSMFPKDWD
-485 GNLSK
+485 
-490 KVLTLVYINGK
+490 
-501 LKFGPSS
+501 
-508 LPSSALKAPVP
+508 
-519 IVGKAEAPPGKA
+519 
-531 VPVGEARI
+531 EARI
-539 PSNPKAVKGTTVT
+539 RAEITSAWEKRKELEGQKWRGTSKSGV
-552 LSQEQ
+552 E
-557 RLANGELIPK
+557 
-567 GSVVTWS
+567 
-574 DNAVK
+574 
-579 VVRPDGKKRRFNSRD
+579 
-594 WEQKA
+594 
-599 LPKPQLPKDYRDDIN
+599 
-614 IGGNNPRFNQQRHE
+614 
-628 KIESHNPN
+628 IEGFTEPN
-636 RIEEIRQR
+636 R
-644 NAVSSAERQA
+644 
-654 DALKRMQ
+654 
-661 TSGRTRLP
+661 
-669 GQPQKGK
+669 
-676 PGAAREMS
+676 
-684 SSDNP
+684 
-689 NQTAEAFARRYLGR
+689 TAY
-703 KPTLMERVEGEKLYG
+703 PLYNS
-718 GKCVGCWKAQMPDGT
+718 K
-733 FVVYRPAG
+733 
-741 NASMTKGTTASVD
+741 
-754 INNPTLNNLNI
+754 
-765 NLKGK
+765 
-770 PTELKFKFPAR
+770 

>member
-1 MHAHASDL
+1 MGISRKISLILSILAVCLPMHAHASDL

-124 DGPQGGGYPAPK
+124 DGPQGGGYPVPK

-163 GQRLV
+163 GQRLA

-173 TGSMLTQGVGDGF
+173 AGAMLTQGVGDGF

-291 SNIFTAVIPVK
+291 SNIFTAVIPIK

-329 ALPKGKSAVSDNFA
+329 ALPKGKSAVSNNFA

-401 KGFPNFEKDVKYD
+401 KGFPNFEKHVKYD
-414 TRINTAVP
+414 TKLDIQELSGGGIPKAK
-422 QVNPIDEP
+422 P
-430 VFNPKGSVGSAHS
+430 VFD
-443 WSITARIQYA
+443 A
-453 KLPRQGRIR
+453 KPRWEVDR
-462 YIPPKNYS
+462 KLN
-470 PSAPLPKGPNNGYSA
+470 K
-485 GNLSK
+485 
-490 KVLTLVYINGK
+490 LTT
-501 LKFGPSS
+501 
-508 LPSSALKAPVP
+508 
-519 IVGKAEAPPGKA
+519 
-531 VPVGEARI
+531 R
-539 PSNPKAVKGTTVT
+539 
-552 LSQEQ
+552 EQ
-557 RLANGELIPK
+557 
-567 GSVVTWS
+567 V
-574 DNAVK
+574 
-579 VVRPDGKKRRFNSRD
+579 
-594 WEQKA
+594 
-599 LPKPQLPKDYRDDIN
+599 
-614 IGGNNPRFNQQRHE
+614 
-628 KIESHNPN
+628 
-636 RIEEIRQR
+636 
-644 NAVSSAERQA
+644 
-654 DALKRMQ
+654 
-661 TSGRTRLP
+661 
-669 GQPQKGK
+669 
-676 PGAAREMS
+676 
-684 SSDNP
+684 
-689 NQTAEAFARRYLGR
+689 
-703 KPTLMERVEGEKLYG
+703 
-718 GKCVGCWKAQMPDGT
+718 
-733 FVVYRPAG
+733 
-741 NASMTKGTTASVD
+741 
-754 INNPTLNNLNI
+754 
-765 NLKGK
+765 
-770 PTELKFKFPAR
+770 

>member
-1 MHAHASDL
+1 MGISRKISLILSILAVCLPMHAHASDL
-9 ANDSFIRQ
+9 ANDPFIRQ

-163 GQRLV
+163 GQRLA

-173 TGSMLTQGVGDGF
+173 AGSMLTQGVGDGF

-291 SNIFTAVIPVK
+291 SNIFMAAIPVK

-401 KGFPNFEKDVKYD
+401 KGFPNFEKHVKYD
-414 TRINTAVP
+414 TKLDIQELSGGGIPKAK
-422 QVNPIDEP
+422 P
-430 VFNPKGSVGSAHS
+430 VFDAKPRWEVDRKLNKLTTREQVEKNVQETRRRSQSSQFKAHAQREWENKTGLDFNHFIGGDINKKGTVTGGHS
-443 WSITARIQYA
+443 LTRGDVRVIQ
-453 KLPRQGRIR
+453 QT
-462 YIPPKNYS
+462 
-470 PSAPLPKGPNNGYSA
+470 SAPDKHGVYQATVEIKKPDGSWEVKTKKGGKVMTKHTMFPKDWD
-485 GNLSK
+485 
-490 KVLTLVYINGK
+490 
-501 LKFGPSS
+501 
-508 LPSSALKAPVP
+508 
-519 IVGKAEAPPGKA
+519 
-531 VPVGEARI
+531 EARI
-539 PSNPKAVKGTTVT
+539 RAEVTSAWESRIMLKDNKWQGT
-552 LSQEQ
+552 SKS
-557 RLANGELIPK
+557 GI
-567 GSVVTWS
+567 
-574 DNAVK
+574 
-579 VVRPDGKKRRFNSRD
+579 
-594 WEQKA
+594 
-599 LPKPQLPKDYRDDIN
+599 
-614 IGGNNPRFNQQRHE
+614 
-628 KIESHNPN
+628 KIEGFTEPN
-636 RIEEIRQR
+636 R
-644 NAVSSAERQA
+644 
-654 DALKRMQ
+654 
-661 TSGRTRLP
+661 
-669 GQPQKGK
+669 
-676 PGAAREMS
+676 
-684 SSDNP
+684 
-689 NQTAEAFARRYLGR
+689 TAYPIYE
-703 KPTLMERVEGEKLYG
+703 
-718 GKCVGCWKAQMPDGT
+718 
-733 FVVYRPAG
+733 
-741 NASMTKGTTASVD
+741 
-754 INNPTLNNLNI
+754 
-765 NLKGK
+765 
-770 PTELKFKFPAR
+770 

>member
-1 MHAHASDL
+1 MGIFRKISLILSILAVCLPMHAHASDL
-9 ANDSFIRQ
+9 ANDPFIRQ

-163 GQRLV
+163 GQRLA

-173 TGSMLTQGVGDGF
+173 AGAMLTQGVGDGF

-291 SNIFTAVIPVK
+291 SNIFMAAIPIK

-401 KGFPNFEKDVKYD
+401 KGFPNFEKHVKYD
-414 TRINTAVP
+414 TKLDIQELSGGGIPKAK
-422 QVNPIDEP
+422 P
-430 VFNPKGSVGSAHS
+430 VFDAKPRWEVDRKLNKLTTREQVEKNVQETRRRSQSSQFKAHAQREWENKTGLDFNHFIGGDINKKGTVTGGHS
-443 WSITARIQYA
+443 LTRGDVRVIQ
-453 KLPRQGRIR
+453 QT
-462 YIPPKNYS
+462 
-470 PSAPLPKGPNNGYSA
+470 SAPDKHGVYQATVEIKKPDGSWEVKTKKGGKVMTKHTMFPKDWD
-485 GNLSK
+485 
-490 KVLTLVYINGK
+490 
-501 LKFGPSS
+501 
-508 LPSSALKAPVP
+508 
-519 IVGKAEAPPGKA
+519 
-531 VPVGEARI
+531 EARI
-539 PSNPKAVKGTTVT
+539 RAEVTSAWESRIMLKDNKWQGT
-552 LSQEQ
+552 SKS
-557 RLANGELIPK
+557 GI
-567 GSVVTWS
+567 
-574 DNAVK
+574 
-579 VVRPDGKKRRFNSRD
+579 
-594 WEQKA
+594 
-599 LPKPQLPKDYRDDIN
+599 
-614 IGGNNPRFNQQRHE
+614 
-628 KIESHNPN
+628 KIEGFTEPN
-636 RIEEIRQR
+636 R
-644 NAVSSAERQA
+644 
-654 DALKRMQ
+654 
-661 TSGRTRLP
+661 
-669 GQPQKGK
+669 
-676 PGAAREMS
+676 
-684 SSDNP
+684 
-689 NQTAEAFARRYLGR
+689 TAYPIYE
-703 KPTLMERVEGEKLYG
+703 
-718 GKCVGCWKAQMPDGT
+718 
-733 FVVYRPAG
+733 
-741 NASMTKGTTASVD
+741 
-754 INNPTLNNLNI
+754 
-765 NLKGK
+765 
-770 PTELKFKFPAR
+770 

>member
-1 MHAHASDL
+1 MGISRKISLILSILAVCLPMHAHASDL
-9 ANDSFIRQ
+9 ANDPFIRQ

-163 GQRLV
+163 GQRLA

-173 TGSMLTQGVGDGF
+173 AGAMLTQGVGDGF

-235 GSNIAVMHGLGLL
+235 GSNIAVMHGLDLL

-254 ARINDL
+254 ERINDL

-401 KGFPNFEKDVKYD
+401 KGFPNFEKHVKYD
-414 TRINTAVP
+414 TKLDIQELSGGGIPKAK
-422 QVNPIDEP
+422 P
-430 VFNPKGSVGSAHS
+430 VFDAKPRWEVDRKLNKLTTREQVEKNVQETRRRSQSSQFKAHAQREWENKTGLDFNHFIGGDINKKGTVTGGHS
-443 WSITARIQYA
+443 LTRGDVRVIQ
-453 KLPRQGRIR
+453 QT
-462 YIPPKNYS
+462 
-470 PSAPLPKGPNNGYSA
+470 SAPDKHGVYQATVEIKKPDGSWEVKTKKGGKVMTKHTMFPKDWD
-485 GNLSK
+485 
-490 KVLTLVYINGK
+490 
-501 LKFGPSS
+501 
-508 LPSSALKAPVP
+508 
-519 IVGKAEAPPGKA
+519 
-531 VPVGEARI
+531 EARI
-539 PSNPKAVKGTTVT
+539 RAEVTSAWESRIMLKDNKWQGT
-552 LSQEQ
+552 SKS
-557 RLANGELIPK
+557 GI
-567 GSVVTWS
+567 
-574 DNAVK
+574 
-579 VVRPDGKKRRFNSRD
+579 
-594 WEQKA
+594 
-599 LPKPQLPKDYRDDIN
+599 
-614 IGGNNPRFNQQRHE
+614 
-628 KIESHNPN
+628 KIEGFTEPN
-636 RIEEIRQR
+636 R
-644 NAVSSAERQA
+644 
-654 DALKRMQ
+654 
-661 TSGRTRLP
+661 
-669 GQPQKGK
+669 
-676 PGAAREMS
+676 
-684 SSDNP
+684 
-689 NQTAEAFARRYLGR
+689 TAYPIYE
-703 KPTLMERVEGEKLYG
+703 
-718 GKCVGCWKAQMPDGT
+718 
-733 FVVYRPAG
+733 
-741 NASMTKGTTASVD
+741 
-754 INNPTLNNLNI
+754 
-765 NLKGK
+765 
-770 PTELKFKFPAR
+770 

>member
-1 MHAHASDL
+1 MGISRKISLILSILAVCLPMHAHASDL
-9 ANDSFIRQ
+9 ANDPFIRQ

-163 GQRLV
+163 GQRLA

-173 TGSMLTQGVGDGF
+173 AGAMLTQGVGDGF

-312 LGGITAHPVK
+312 LGGITAHSVK

-401 KGFPNFEKDVKYD
+401 KGFPNFEKHVKYD
-414 TRINTAVP
+414 TKLDIQELSGGGIPKAK
-422 QVNPIDEP
+422 P
-430 VFNPKGSVGSAHS
+430 VFDAKPRWEVDRKLNKLTTREQVEKNVQETRRRSQSSQFKAHAQREWENKTGLDFNHFIGGDINKKGTVTGGHS
-443 WSITARIQYA
+443 LTRGDVRVIQ
-453 KLPRQGRIR
+453 QT
-462 YIPPKNYS
+462 
-470 PSAPLPKGPNNGYSA
+470 SAPDKHGVYQATVEIKKPDGSWEVKTKKGGKVMTKHTMFPKDWD
-485 GNLSK
+485 
-490 KVLTLVYINGK
+490 
-501 LKFGPSS
+501 
-508 LPSSALKAPVP
+508 
-519 IVGKAEAPPGKA
+519 
-531 VPVGEARI
+531 EARI
-539 PSNPKAVKGTTVT
+539 RAEVTSAWESRIMLKDNKWQGT
-552 LSQEQ
+552 SKS
-557 RLANGELIPK
+557 GI
-567 GSVVTWS
+567 
-574 DNAVK
+574 
-579 VVRPDGKKRRFNSRD
+579 
-594 WEQKA
+594 
-599 LPKPQLPKDYRDDIN
+599 
-614 IGGNNPRFNQQRHE
+614 
-628 KIESHNPN
+628 KIEGFTEPN
-636 RIEEIRQR
+636 R
-644 NAVSSAERQA
+644 
-654 DALKRMQ
+654 
-661 TSGRTRLP
+661 
-669 GQPQKGK
+669 
-676 PGAAREMS
+676 
-684 SSDNP
+684 
-689 NQTAEAFARRYLGR
+689 TAYPIYE
-703 KPTLMERVEGEKLYG
+703 
-718 GKCVGCWKAQMPDGT
+718 
-733 FVVYRPAG
+733 
-741 NASMTKGTTASVD
+741 
-754 INNPTLNNLNI
+754 
-765 NLKGK
+765 
-770 PTELKFKFPAR
+770 

>member
-1 MHAHASDL
+1 MGISRKISLILSILAVCLPMHAHASDL
-9 ANDSFIRQ
+9 ANDPFIRQ

-163 GQRLV
+163 GQRLA

-173 TGSMLTQGVGDGF
+173 AGAMLTQGVGDGF

-401 KGFPNFEKDVKYD
+401 KGFPNFEKHVKYD
-414 TRINTAVP
+414 TKLDIQELSGGGIPKAK
-422 QVNPIDEP
+422 P
-430 VFNPKGSVGSAHS
+430 VFDAKPRWEVDRKLNKLTTREQVEKNVQETRRRSQSSKFKAHAQREWENKTGLDFNHFIGGDINKKGTVTGGHS
-443 WSITARIQYA
+443 LTRGDVRVIQ
-453 KLPRQGRIR
+453 QT
-462 YIPPKNYS
+462 
-470 PSAPLPKGPNNGYSA
+470 SAPDKHGVYQATVEIKKPDGSWEVKTKKGGKVMTKHTMFPKDWD
-485 GNLSK
+485 
-490 KVLTLVYINGK
+490 
-501 LKFGPSS
+501 
-508 LPSSALKAPVP
+508 
-519 IVGKAEAPPGKA
+519 
-531 VPVGEARI
+531 EARI
-539 PSNPKAVKGTTVT
+539 RAEVTSAWESRIMLKDNKWQGT
-552 LSQEQ
+552 SKS
-557 RLANGELIPK
+557 GI
-567 GSVVTWS
+567 
-574 DNAVK
+574 
-579 VVRPDGKKRRFNSRD
+579 
-594 WEQKA
+594 
-599 LPKPQLPKDYRDDIN
+599 
-614 IGGNNPRFNQQRHE
+614 
-628 KIESHNPN
+628 KIEGFTEPN
-636 RIEEIRQR
+636 R
-644 NAVSSAERQA
+644 
-654 DALKRMQ
+654 
-661 TSGRTRLP
+661 
-669 GQPQKGK
+669 
-676 PGAAREMS
+676 
-684 SSDNP
+684 
-689 NQTAEAFARRYLGR
+689 TAYPIYE
-703 KPTLMERVEGEKLYG
+703 
-718 GKCVGCWKAQMPDGT
+718 
-733 FVVYRPAG
+733 
-741 NASMTKGTTASVD
+741 
-754 INNPTLNNLNI
+754 
-765 NLKGK
+765 
-770 PTELKFKFPAR
+770 

>member
-1 MHAHASDL
+1 MGISRKISLILSILAVCLPMHAHASDL
-9 ANDSFIRQ
+9 ANDPFIRQ

-163 GQRLV
+163 GQRLA

-173 TGSMLTQGVGDGF
+173 AGAMLTQGVGDGF

-213 KNIIGA
+213 KNIIGV

-291 SNIFTAVIPVK
+291 SNIFMAAIPIK

-401 KGFPNFEKDVKYD
+401 KGFPNFEKHVKYD
-414 TRINTAVP
+414 TKLDIQELSGGGIPKAK
-422 QVNPIDEP
+422 P
-430 VFNPKGSVGSAHS
+430 VFDAKPRWEVDRKLNKLTTREQVEKNVQETRRRSQSSQFKAHAQREWENKTGLDFNHFIGGDINKKGTVTGGHS
-443 WSITARIQYA
+443 LTRGDVRVIQ
-453 KLPRQGRIR
+453 QT
-462 YIPPKNYS
+462 
-470 PSAPLPKGPNNGYSA
+470 SAPDKHGVYQATVEIKKPDGSWEVKTKKGGKVMTKHTMFPKDWD
-485 GNLSK
+485 
-490 KVLTLVYINGK
+490 
-501 LKFGPSS
+501 
-508 LPSSALKAPVP
+508 
-519 IVGKAEAPPGKA
+519 
-531 VPVGEARI
+531 EARI
-539 PSNPKAVKGTTVT
+539 RAEVTSAWESRIMLKDNKWQGT
-552 LSQEQ
+552 SKS
-557 RLANGELIPK
+557 GI
-567 GSVVTWS
+567 
-574 DNAVK
+574 
-579 VVRPDGKKRRFNSRD
+579 
-594 WEQKA
+594 
-599 LPKPQLPKDYRDDIN
+599 
-614 IGGNNPRFNQQRHE
+614 
-628 KIESHNPN
+628 KIEGFTEPN
-636 RIEEIRQR
+636 R
-644 NAVSSAERQA
+644 
-654 DALKRMQ
+654 
-661 TSGRTRLP
+661 
-669 GQPQKGK
+669 
-676 PGAAREMS
+676 
-684 SSDNP
+684 
-689 NQTAEAFARRYLGR
+689 TAYPIYE
-703 KPTLMERVEGEKLYG
+703 
-718 GKCVGCWKAQMPDGT
+718 
-733 FVVYRPAG
+733 
-741 NASMTKGTTASVD
+741 
-754 INNPTLNNLNI
+754 
-765 NLKGK
+765 
-770 PTELKFKFPAR
+770 

>member
-1 MHAHASDL
+1 MGISRKISLILSILAVCLPMHAHASDL
-9 ANDSFIRQ
+9 ANDPFIRQ

-163 GQRLV
+163 GQRLA

-173 TGSMLTQGVGDGF
+173 AGAMLTQGVGDGF

-235 GSNIAVMHGLGLL
+235 GSNIAVMHGLGLP

-291 SNIFTAVIPVK
+291 SNIFMAAIPIK

-401 KGFPNFEKDVKYD
+401 KGFPNFEKHVKYD
-414 TRINTAVP
+414 TKLDIQELSGGGIPKAK
-422 QVNPIDEP
+422 P
-430 VFNPKGSVGSAHS
+430 VFDAKPRWEVDRKLNKLTTREQVEKNVQETRRRSQSSQFKAHAQREWENKTGLDFNHFIGGDINKKGTVTGGHS
-443 WSITARIQYA
+443 LTRGDVRVIQ
-453 KLPRQGRIR
+453 QT
-462 YIPPKNYS
+462 
-470 PSAPLPKGPNNGYSA
+470 SAPDKHGVYQATVEIKKPDGSWEVKTKKGGKVMTKHTMFPKDWD
-485 GNLSK
+485 
-490 KVLTLVYINGK
+490 
-501 LKFGPSS
+501 
-508 LPSSALKAPVP
+508 
-519 IVGKAEAPPGKA
+519 
-531 VPVGEARI
+531 EARI
-539 PSNPKAVKGTTVT
+539 RAEVTSAWESRIMLKDNKWQGT
-552 LSQEQ
+552 SKS
-557 RLANGELIPK
+557 GI
-567 GSVVTWS
+567 
-574 DNAVK
+574 
-579 VVRPDGKKRRFNSRD
+579 
-594 WEQKA
+594 
-599 LPKPQLPKDYRDDIN
+599 
-614 IGGNNPRFNQQRHE
+614 
-628 KIESHNPN
+628 KIEGFTEPN
-636 RIEEIRQR
+636 R
-644 NAVSSAERQA
+644 
-654 DALKRMQ
+654 
-661 TSGRTRLP
+661 
-669 GQPQKGK
+669 
-676 PGAAREMS
+676 
-684 SSDNP
+684 
-689 NQTAEAFARRYLGR
+689 TAYPIYE
-703 KPTLMERVEGEKLYG
+703 
-718 GKCVGCWKAQMPDGT
+718 
-733 FVVYRPAG
+733 
-741 NASMTKGTTASVD
+741 
-754 INNPTLNNLNI
+754 
-765 NLKGK
+765 
-770 PTELKFKFPAR
+770 

>member
-9 ANDSFIRQ
+9 ANDPFIRQ

-163 GQRLV
+163 GQRLA

-173 TGSMLTQGVGDGF
+173 AGAMLTQGVGDGF

-291 SNIFTAVIPVK
+291 SNIFMAAIPIK

-322 RSQMGAI
+322 RSQMGVI

-401 KGFPNFEKDVKYD
+401 KGFPNFEKHVKYD
-414 TRINTAVP
+414 TKLDIQELSGGGIPKAK
-422 QVNPIDEP
+422 P
-430 VFNPKGSVGSAHS
+430 VFDAKPRWEVDRKLNKLTTREQVEKNVQETRRRSQSSQFKAHAQREWENKTGLDFNHFIGGDINKKGTVTGGHS
-443 WSITARIQYA
+443 LTRGDVRVIQ
-453 KLPRQGRIR
+453 QT
-462 YIPPKNYS
+462 
-470 PSAPLPKGPNNGYSA
+470 SAPDKHGVYQATVEIKKPDGSWEMKKGRGGKPMTNHSMFPKDWD
-485 GNLSK
+485 
-490 KVLTLVYINGK
+490 
-501 LKFGPSS
+501 
-508 LPSSALKAPVP
+508 
-519 IVGKAEAPPGKA
+519 
-531 VPVGEARI
+531 EARI
-539 PSNPKAVKGTTVT
+539 RAEVTSAWEKRKELEGQKWRGTSKSGV
-552 LSQEQ
+552 E
-557 RLANGELIPK
+557 
-567 GSVVTWS
+567 
-574 DNAVK
+574 
-579 VVRPDGKKRRFNSRD
+579 
-594 WEQKA
+594 
-599 LPKPQLPKDYRDDIN
+599 
-614 IGGNNPRFNQQRHE
+614 
-628 KIESHNPN
+628 IEGFTEPN
-636 RIEEIRQR
+636 R
-644 NAVSSAERQA
+644 
-654 DALKRMQ
+654 
-661 TSGRTRLP
+661 
-669 GQPQKGK
+669 
-676 PGAAREMS
+676 
-684 SSDNP
+684 
-689 NQTAEAFARRYLGR
+689 TAY
-703 KPTLMERVEGEKLYG
+703 PLYNS
-718 GKCVGCWKAQMPDGT
+718 K
-733 FVVYRPAG
+733 
-741 NASMTKGTTASVD
+741 
-754 INNPTLNNLNI
+754 
-765 NLKGK
+765 
-770 PTELKFKFPAR
+770 

>member
-1 MHAHASDL
+1 MGISRKISLILSILAVCLPMHAHASDL

-58 LMIQQAAIK
+58 LFIQQAAIK

-291 SNIFTAVIPVK
+291 SNIFMAAIPIK

-312 LGGITAHPVK
+312 LGGITAHPIK

-401 KGFPNFEKDVKYD
+401 KGFPNFEKHVKYD
-414 TRINTAVP
+414 TKLDIQELSGGGIPKAK
-422 QVNPIDEP
+422 P
-430 VFNPKGSVGSAHS
+430 VFDAKPRWEVDRKLNKLTTREQVEKNVQETRRRSQSSQFKAHAQREWENKTGLDFNHFIGGDINKKGTVTGGHS
-443 WSITARIQYA
+443 LTRGDVRVIQ
-453 KLPRQGRIR
+453 QT
-462 YIPPKNYS
+462 
-470 PSAPLPKGPNNGYSA
+470 SAPDKHGVYQATVEIKKPDGSWEVKTKKGGKVMTKHTMFPKDWD
-485 GNLSK
+485 
-490 KVLTLVYINGK
+490 
-501 LKFGPSS
+501 
-508 LPSSALKAPVP
+508 
-519 IVGKAEAPPGKA
+519 
-531 VPVGEARI
+531 EARI
-539 PSNPKAVKGTTVT
+539 RAEVTSAWESRIMLKDNKWQGT
-552 LSQEQ
+552 SKS
-557 RLANGELIPK
+557 GI
-567 GSVVTWS
+567 
-574 DNAVK
+574 
-579 VVRPDGKKRRFNSRD
+579 
-594 WEQKA
+594 
-599 LPKPQLPKDYRDDIN
+599 
-614 IGGNNPRFNQQRHE
+614 
-628 KIESHNPN
+628 KIEGFTEPN
-636 RIEEIRQR
+636 R
-644 NAVSSAERQA
+644 
-654 DALKRMQ
+654 
-661 TSGRTRLP
+661 
-669 GQPQKGK
+669 
-676 PGAAREMS
+676 
-684 SSDNP
+684 
-689 NQTAEAFARRYLGR
+689 TAYPIYE
-703 KPTLMERVEGEKLYG
+703 
-718 GKCVGCWKAQMPDGT
+718 
-733 FVVYRPAG
+733 
-741 NASMTKGTTASVD
+741 
-754 INNPTLNNLNI
+754 
-765 NLKGK
+765 
-770 PTELKFKFPAR
+770 

>member
-163 GQRLV
+163 GQRLA

-173 TGSMLTQGVGDGF
+173 AGAMLTQGVGDGF

-235 GSNIAVMHGLGLL
+235 SSNIAVMHGLGLL

-401 KGFPNFEKDVKYD
+401 KGFPNFEKHVKYD
-414 TRINTAVP
+414 TKLDIQELSGGGIPKAK
-422 QVNPIDEP
+422 P
-430 VFNPKGSVGSAHS
+430 VFDAKPRWEVDRKLNKLTTREQVEKNVQETRRRSQSSQFKAHTQREWENKTGLDFNHFIGGDINKKGTVTGGHS
-443 WSITARIQYA
+443 LTRGDVRVIQ
-453 KLPRQGRIR
+453 QT
-462 YIPPKNYS
+462 
-470 PSAPLPKGPNNGYSA
+470 SAPDKHGVYQVTVEIKKPDGSWEMKKGRGGKPMTNHSMFPKDWD
-485 GNLSK
+485 
-490 KVLTLVYINGK
+490 
-501 LKFGPSS
+501 
-508 LPSSALKAPVP
+508 
-519 IVGKAEAPPGKA
+519 
-531 VPVGEARI
+531 EARI
-539 PSNPKAVKGTTVT
+539 RAEVTSAWEKRKELEGQKWRGTSKSGV
-552 LSQEQ
+552 E
-557 RLANGELIPK
+557 
-567 GSVVTWS
+567 
-574 DNAVK
+574 
-579 VVRPDGKKRRFNSRD
+579 
-594 WEQKA
+594 
-599 LPKPQLPKDYRDDIN
+599 
-614 IGGNNPRFNQQRHE
+614 
-628 KIESHNPN
+628 IEGFTEPN
-636 RIEEIRQR
+636 R
-644 NAVSSAERQA
+644 
-654 DALKRMQ
+654 
-661 TSGRTRLP
+661 
-669 GQPQKGK
+669 
-676 PGAAREMS
+676 
-684 SSDNP
+684 
-689 NQTAEAFARRYLGR
+689 TAY
-703 KPTLMERVEGEKLYG
+703 PLYNS
-718 GKCVGCWKAQMPDGT
+718 K
-733 FVVYRPAG
+733 
-741 NASMTKGTTASVD
+741 
-754 INNPTLNNLNI
+754 
-765 NLKGK
+765 
-770 PTELKFKFPAR
+770 

>member
-1 MHAHASDL
+1 MGISRKISLILSILAVCLPMHAHASDL
-9 ANDSFIRQ
+9 ANDPFIRQ

-163 GQRLV
+163 GQRLA

-173 TGSMLTQGVGDGF
+173 AGAMLTQGVGDGF

-235 GSNIAVMHGLGLL
+235 GLNIAVMHGLGLL

-291 SNIFTAVIPVK
+291 SNIFMAAIPVK

-401 KGFPNFEKDVKYD
+401 KGFPNFEKHVKYD
-414 TRINTAVP
+414 TKLDIQELSGGGIPKAK
-422 QVNPIDEP
+422 P
-430 VFNPKGSVGSAHS
+430 VFDAKPRWEVDRKLNKLTTREQVEKNVQETRRRSQSSQFKAHAQREWENKTGLDFNHFIGGDINKKGTVTGGHS
-443 WSITARIQYA
+443 LTRGDVRVIQ
-453 KLPRQGRIR
+453 QT
-462 YIPPKNYS
+462 
-470 PSAPLPKGPNNGYSA
+470 SAPDKHGVYQATVEIKKPDGSWEMKKGRGGKPMTNHSMFPKDWD
-485 GNLSK
+485 
-490 KVLTLVYINGK
+490 
-501 LKFGPSS
+501 
-508 LPSSALKAPVP
+508 
-519 IVGKAEAPPGKA
+519 
-531 VPVGEARI
+531 EARI
-539 PSNPKAVKGTTVT
+539 RAEVTSAWEKRKELEGQKWRGTSKSGV
-552 LSQEQ
+552 E
-557 RLANGELIPK
+557 
-567 GSVVTWS
+567 
-574 DNAVK
+574 
-579 VVRPDGKKRRFNSRD
+579 
-594 WEQKA
+594 
-599 LPKPQLPKDYRDDIN
+599 
-614 IGGNNPRFNQQRHE
+614 
-628 KIESHNPN
+628 IEGFTEPN
-636 RIEEIRQR
+636 R
-644 NAVSSAERQA
+644 
-654 DALKRMQ
+654 
-661 TSGRTRLP
+661 
-669 GQPQKGK
+669 
-676 PGAAREMS
+676 
-684 SSDNP
+684 
-689 NQTAEAFARRYLGR
+689 TAY
-703 KPTLMERVEGEKLYG
+703 PLYNS
-718 GKCVGCWKAQMPDGT
+718 K
-733 FVVYRPAG
+733 
-741 NASMTKGTTASVD
+741 
-754 INNPTLNNLNI
+754 
-765 NLKGK
+765 
-770 PTELKFKFPAR
+770 

>member
-1 MHAHASDL
+1 MGISRKISLILSILAVCLPMHAHASDL
-9 ANDSFIRQ
+9 ANDPFIRQ

-163 GQRLV
+163 GQRLA

-173 TGSMLTQGVGDGF
+173 AGAMLTQGVGDGF

-401 KGFPNFEKDVKYD
+401 KGFPNFEKHVKYD
-414 TRINTAVP
+414 TKLDIQELSGGGIPKAK
-422 QVNPIDEP
+422 P
-430 VFNPKGSVGSAHS
+430 VFDAKPRWEVDRKLNKLTTREQVEKNVQETRRRSQSSQFKAHTQREWENKTGLDFNHFIGGDINKKGTVTGGHS
-443 WSITARIQYA
+443 LTRGDVRVIQ
-453 KLPRQGRIR
+453 QT
-462 YIPPKNYS
+462 
-470 PSAPLPKGPNNGYSA
+470 SAPDKHGVYQATVEIKKPDGSWEMKKGRGGKPMTNHSMFPKDWD
-485 GNLSK
+485 
-490 KVLTLVYINGK
+490 
-501 LKFGPSS
+501 
-508 LPSSALKAPVP
+508 
-519 IVGKAEAPPGKA
+519 
-531 VPVGEARI
+531 EARI
-539 PSNPKAVKGTTVT
+539 RAEVTSAWEKRKELEGQKWRGTSKSGV
-552 LSQEQ
+552 E
-557 RLANGELIPK
+557 
-567 GSVVTWS
+567 
-574 DNAVK
+574 
-579 VVRPDGKKRRFNSRD
+579 
-594 WEQKA
+594 
-599 LPKPQLPKDYRDDIN
+599 
-614 IGGNNPRFNQQRHE
+614 
-628 KIESHNPN
+628 IEGFTEPN
-636 RIEEIRQR
+636 R
-644 NAVSSAERQA
+644 
-654 DALKRMQ
+654 
-661 TSGRTRLP
+661 
-669 GQPQKGK
+669 
-676 PGAAREMS
+676 
-684 SSDNP
+684 
-689 NQTAEAFARRYLGR
+689 TAY
-703 KPTLMERVEGEKLYG
+703 PLY
-718 GKCVGCWKAQMPDGT
+718 
-733 FVVYRPAG
+733 
-741 NASMTKGTTASVD
+741 N
-754 INNPTLNNLNI
+754 
-765 NLKGK
+765 
-770 PTELKFKFPAR
+770 